1 MSRILSTS
9 RQSIGPSSPI
19 DAPVIFLDVDGVLNT
34 SATSRAEHDV
44 IECDAEQSRRVD
56 AALARR
62 LVGVVRATRARVVL
76 ERVAAARRR
85 RSTGSSPRSKAS
97 GSRRR
102 PSSARPGP
110 SRRGGAR
117 SRYWRGCA
125 TTAAAPAPRRRR
137 GSRSTTSTC
146 WEDPAECARPRRLW
160 GLVGLG
166 ECRERG
172 IGALGSPTCE
182 SARSLDGRSRSL
194 SPAQRKV

>member
-76 ERVAAARRR
+76 SSAWRLRAESKHGLVAAFESLGLAPSTFIGQTGSQPTRRR
-85 RSTGSSPRSKAS
+85 AVEILAWLRDHG
-97 GSRRR
+97 
-102 PSSARPGP
+102 
-110 SRRGGAR
+110 GGA
-117 SRYWRGCA
+117 GAA
-125 TTAAAPAPRRRR
+125 TATWVAVDDLDLL
-137 GSRSTTSTC
+137 G
-146 WEDPAECARPRRLW
+146 EDPAEMR
-160 GLVGLG
+160 GHVVQTSLG
-166 ECRERG
+166 ECRERR

-182 SARSLDGRSRSL
+182 SARSLDGR
-194 SPAQRKV
+194 